1 MVLAEAIG
9 TRKSALYRIR
19 FQLLGGLLFAIG
31 LPSILRGVVD
41 PAALAT
47 SNMQVTIV
55 AATVAHII
63 GYFVWRRM
71 GQFPGVASASNI
83 LPAFVFGHAAVFLV
97 IFFFRLDYSRFQA
110 AIIFGLC
117 TVWYFAVAMAT
128 LRIQDNRLG
137 VVPIGDFKRIYRIS
151 NINPHRLTLDTDVSA
166 MRGVIADLQADFPK
180 AWERFITRC
189 ALSGVPVYNLK
200 QINESL
206 TGRVEIQR
214 LSENTLGSLDPNQA
228 YLKIKQVI
236 DWLAAL
242 TAGILL
248 IPLFLA
254 VAMAIR
260 FETAGPI
267 LFRQQRVGYRGNI
280 FTVYKFRSM
289 VVAGGRDAGR
299 EAAITKAGDPRIT
312 KVGAF
317 LRKTRIDEL
326 PQLINIIR
334 GEMSW
339 IGPRPEALPLSKW
352 HEAKLPFY
360 PYRHI
365 VRPGISGWAQ
375 VSQGHVTDD
384 DAVLEKLHYDFYYIK
399 NFSPWLDIVIV
410 LRTIRTMLTGF
421 GAR

>member
-31 LPSILRGVVD
+31 MPGILRGAVD
-41 PAALAT
+41 PAALST
-47 SNMQVTIV
+47 TNMQVTIV
-55 AATVAHII
+55 AATVAHIV

-71 GQFPGVASASNI
+71 GQFPGVAAASNI
-83 LPAFVFGHAAVFLV
+83 LPAFVFGHAGVFLV

-110 AIIFGLC
+110 TIFFGLC
-117 TVWYFAVAMAT
+117 TVWYFAVALAT
-128 LRIQDNRLG
+128 QRIQDNRLG
-137 VVPIGDFKRIYRIS
+137 IVPIGDFKRIYRIQ
-151 NINPHRLTLDTDVSA
+151 NINLQRLTLDTDVLA
-166 MRGVIADLQADFPK
+166 MRGVIADLQADVPK
-180 AWERFITRC
+180 AWERFIARC

-242 TAGILL
+242 IVGVVLL
-248 IPLFLA
+248 PLFVVVA
-254 VAMAIR
+254 VAIR

-289 VVAGGRDAGR
+289 VSGGSRESGR
-299 EAAITKAGDPRIT
+299 EAAMTKTGDPRIT

-317 LRKTRIDEL
+317 IRKTRIDEL
-326 PQLINIIR
+326 PQLINILQ

-339 IGPRPEALPLSKW
+339 IGPRPEALALSKW
-352 HEAKLPFY
+352 YETKLPFY

-375 VSQGHVTDD
+375 VSQGHVTED

-410 LRTIRTMLTGF
+410 LRTIRTMVTGF